1 MTKSLCLVFRSA
13 KEAILCL
20 GFFTSFFH
28 QATSDGYV
36 DGTKGLER
44 PKSGNGVAFANFATH
59 KFHHLNITPLV
70 SASVKNIRECGKL
83 CVDHP
88 SCFSANFA
96 AFFHE
101 EGKIFCE
108 LLPSD
113 KYDNSE
119 TFLDSQVFHHLSIKV
134 SLNNFIGS
142 YFSII
147 SESCSVEYITFF
159 FNFLYFFPIY
169 L

>member
-1 MTKSLCLVFRSA
+1 MNKILCLVFRSA
-13 KEAILCL
+13 KEAILYL

-28 QATSDGYV
+28 QATSDVYV
-36 DGTKGLER
+36 DGSKGLER
-44 PKSGNGVAFANFATH
+44 PKSGNGVAYANFATH
-59 KFHHLNITPLV
+59 KFRHLNITPLV

-113 KYDNSE
+113 KYNNSE
-119 TFLDSQVFHHLSIKV
+119 KFLNNKVFHHLSIKV

-142 YFSII
+142 Y
-147 SESCSVEYITFF
+147 
-159 FNFLYFFPIY
+159 NFMLS
-169 L
+169 